1 MLLMNELL
9 LNRCRAGDD
18 LAIEQMVNA
27 HQPKIYRLALTILDD
42 PDDARDVAQE
52 TFLAALR
59 ALDTFRGQSAFHT
72 WLASIAINLCR
83 TRLQRRKS
91 RQRLQAILQALT
103 FTRPETP
110 GPEQTAIQTES
121 DGALR
126 AALNAL
132 DEKHRIPLI
141 LRYYHDYT
149 VPEIAQML
157 QIPAGT
163 VHSRLNTAR
172 ARLAG
177 TLGGPND

>member
-9 LNRCRAGDD
+9 LHRCRAGDD

-42 PDDARDVAQE
+42 PDDARDAAQE

-59 ALDTFRGQSAFHT
+59 SLDTFRGQSAFST
-72 WLASIAINLCR
+72 WLAAIAINLCR

-91 RQRLQAILQALT
+91 RQRLQDILQALT
-103 FTRPETP
+103 LQRREHFT
-110 GPEQTAIQTES
+110 PEQAAIQTES
-121 DGALR
+121 D
-126 AALNAL
+126 AALWAAIRAL

-163 VHSRLNTAR
+163 IHSRLNTAR

-177 TLGGPND
+177 MLGGQND